1 MLRSTPCLRRSGRR
15 CMGEDRRMRREATAT
30 ALCLLSALAVACAAP
45 SKAAESGDALLARYR
60 AVLEQLPPLR
70 DVVFQYTESRTGPA
84 RTLVEE
90 HQVYRRTD
98 GAERNETIAVNGAQV
113 VPAIV
118 RFVRRPDWP
127 YDVKAFAVTA
137 ADYDVLPLGRAVVN
151 GKHAF
156 GYSTV
161 RTTTGD
167 FSVTRLYLDLE
178 RALPLRE
185 TFTVSGGGCAGTG
198 SIDFAASA
206 GAWLPAVTKVS
217 CTVADTGATFKET
230 ITFHD
235 FAFPPSLPPDVFGGL
250 Q

>member
-1 MLRSTPCLRRSGRR
+1 MREERRARRSARAR
-15 CMGEDRRMRREATAT
+15 AA
-30 ALCLLSALAVACAAP
+30 ALGVLSVLAVACASSA
-45 SKAAESGDALLARYR
+45 KAAESGDALLARYR
-60 AVLEQLPPLR
+60 AELGLLPPLR

-90 HQVYRRTD
+90 HRVYRRTD

-118 RFVRRPDWP
+118 RYAQKPAWP
-127 YDVKAFAVTA
+127 YDVRAFAVTA
-137 ADYDVLPLGRAVVN
+137 AEYDVLPLGASVVN
-151 GKHAF
+151 GKQAF
-156 GYSTV
+156 GYSAV
-161 RTTTGD
+161 RTTVGD
-167 FSVTRLYLDLE
+167 FSVTRLYLDFE

-198 SIDFAASA
+198 SIDFGASA
-206 GAWLPAVTKVS
+206 GAWLPVVTKVS

-235 FAFPPSLPPDVFGGL
+235 FAFPPALPPDVFGGL
-250 Q
+250 E